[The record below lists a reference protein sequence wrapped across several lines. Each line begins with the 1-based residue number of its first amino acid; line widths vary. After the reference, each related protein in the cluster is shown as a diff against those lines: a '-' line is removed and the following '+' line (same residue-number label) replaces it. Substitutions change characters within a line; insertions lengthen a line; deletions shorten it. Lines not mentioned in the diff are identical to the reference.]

1 MVSRKNNKGFTLI
14 ELLVVIALMLSILGI
29 AIVSFINVNNR
40 KKEEAWKQTK
50 EQIETAALEYFN
62 SNEYLFE
69 GMSDTAIG
77 KIYLKKLIE
86 DDYLNKVTNP
96 ITGNTISSCSVIN
109 VSKNKNKYSVSFDE
123 DTINNKED
131 CALSVEIKDEKPT
144 DFTIVFKNENGEVVK
159 PNGDGWFNIEKLGE
173 SNEYNIFNKLK
184 YKKLRM
190 YIVPNLENGDVK
202 QVTVNE
208 KIVTLK
214 NDNYEYV
221 IEKDCINQLNVEV
234 INEHDKIS
242 KKIVDVKKDTIRP
255 TLAHQFSYKIFNIV
269 SAGTTEEIS
278 QNYNKHGVKVGVG
291 GKINIGSITLTLGN
305 SAVISWDNVQGFD
318 NINKIELAFPVGQL
332 GNVRSVDFRV
342 KNNYGDY
349 SIPPSCGIAC
359 LLSDYTNSGL
369 VEHTLSNGTKQKVK
383 TVSWA
388 NGKKLNGFYFQFN
401 CTSGTNCV
409 KTVEKLNSTGIS
421 IYTAKS
427 TDMNAS
433 DLKSN
438 YKNYIR
444 MQLYPSDEL
453 SGISKNIIYKKTS
466 DSTWEELKIENLSF
480 TYGNKQISGYCE
492 EGEYQ
497 FKVTDDASNESAI
510 LTVNTIGKFE

>member
-86 DDYLNKVTNP
+86 DDYLNKVTNS
-96 ITGNTISSCSVIN
+96 ITGNAISSCSVIN
-109 VSKNKNKYSVSFDE
+109 VSRHKNKYSVSFDE
-123 DTINNKED
+123 ETINNKED
-131 CALSVEIKDEKPT
+131 CTLSVEIKDEKPT

-159 PNGDGWFNIEKLGE
+159 QNEDGWFNIEKLGE
-173 SNEYNIFNKLK
+173 SNNNIFKKLK
-184 YKKLRM
+184 M
-190 YIVPNLENGDVK
+190 YIVPNLENGNVK

-214 NDNYEYV
+214 NGNYEYV
-221 IEKDCINQLNVEV
+221 IKKDCINQLNVEV

-242 KKIVDVKKDTIRP
+242 KKIVDVKKDTVRP
-255 TLAHQFSYKIFNIV
+255 KLTHQFSYKIFNIV

-278 QNYNKHGVKVGVG
+278 RNYNKHGIKVGVG

-305 SAVISWDNVQGFD
+305 SAIISWDNVQGFD
-318 NINKIELAFPVGQL
+318 NINKVELAFPVSQL
-332 GNVRSVDFRV
+332 GNVSSVDFKMMDSDGKSFTPGLCISNLLCGDKYV
-342 KNNYGDY
+342 SNYTD
-349 SIPPSCGIAC
+349 
-359 LLSDYTNSGL
+359 SGL
-369 VEHTLSNGTKQKVK
+369 VERTLSNGTEQKVK
-383 TVSWA
+383 TVSWS
-388 NGKKLNGFYFQFN
+388 NSKKLNGFYFKFN

-409 KTVEKLNSTGIS
+409 NAVEKLNSTGIS

-433 DLKSN
+433 DLKNN
-438 YKNYIR
+438 YKNYVR